1 MATEYSVKCSYL
13 ELYNEEITDLLA
25 SSTATPAAAVAQLA
39 QGGGGGLQ
47 IRDGD
52 AHRRGIYVEGLS
64 LHAAVNG
71 AVGGMGWVG
80 QNCPAGLLGRVDRSP
95 RGSGLRIGS
104 PLPPCLPNLV
114 QRMM

>member
-1 MATEYSVKCSYL
+1 MCSPPPHCTAPPHSYL

-25 SSTATPAAAVAQLA
+25 SSGSASAAPQGAQA
-39 QGGGGGLQ
+39 QGGLQ

-71 AVGGMGWVG
+71 AVGGAREGRGWGRTAPQRIAWACG
-80 QNCPAGLLGRVDRSP
+80 QVA
-95 RGSGLRIGS
+95 
-104 PLPPCLPNLV
+104 
-114 QRMM
+114 